1 MAIMCYQC
9 DSNEDLSCPAS
20 VPFDSTIN
28 ALVDCGAIE
37 AKVPG
42 YFCFKQYQE
51 SSGCK
56 LFLIF
61 YISLFFVIF
70 ILKNFVLYQWN
81 RCSITARIRFARRER
96 LD

>member
-1 MAIMCYQC
+1 MYFVIWSAMAIMCYQC

-51 SSGCK
+51 SSGCE
-56 LFLIF
+56 LLLIF
-61 YISLFFVIF
+61 YISVVF
-70 ILKNFVLYQWN
+70 
-81 RCSITARIRFARRER
+81 
-96 LD
+96 